1 MSVRVWK
8 RDPNAVLSRLQ
19 AWAEQLGEDPE
30 ILAVVLFGSLAR
42 GEATAAS
49 DADVLIVLRDSVE
62 EFGERM
68 VRYKPIGLGVSVEV
82 FPYTLDE
89 ARRALKDGWGVIGA
103 ALREGRVLLPRG
115 RGREAVGELLNAP
128 V

>member
-8 RDPNAVLSRLQ
+8 RDTRTVLSRLQ
-19 AWAEQLGEDPE
+19 TWAERLGKDPA
-30 ILAVVLFGSLAR
+30 ILAVVLFGSMAR

-49 DADVLIVLRDSVE
+49 DADVLILLRGSAE

-68 VRYKPIGLGVSVEV
+68 VRYKPIGLGVSVEA

-89 ARRALKDGWGVIGA
+89 AREALRDGCGVVGV
-103 ALREGRVLLPRG
+103 ALREGRVLFPQG
-115 RGREAVGELLNAP
+115 RGLEAVVELMGAP
-128 V
+128 T